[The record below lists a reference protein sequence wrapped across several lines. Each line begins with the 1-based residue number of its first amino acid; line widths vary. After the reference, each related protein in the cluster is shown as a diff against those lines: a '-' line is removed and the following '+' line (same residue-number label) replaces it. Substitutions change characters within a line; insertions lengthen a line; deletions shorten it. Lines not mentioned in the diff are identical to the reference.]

1 MRSVPP
7 TTTILLVEDNEG
19 DVRLLREAFAET
31 GGGAFQI
38 VHARRLSDAM
48 KHMQESQFDVVLLDL
63 SLPDSHG
70 LDTITHM
77 IHAARSV
84 PVVVLTGSDDK
95 DLAIRAVQMGAQDYL
110 IKGQIDGALLT
121 RATGYAIERQRALER
136 AHHLAHHDA
145 LTGLPNRHLLHERLQ
160 RAVVHGQRYGRQFAV
175 MALDLDRFKPI
186 NDTFGHEAG
195 DATLRELAMRLQ
207 SCVRASD
214 TVARV
219 GGDEF
224 VILADETR
232 THVDAETVAGKIHLA
247 LAEPFNFRDLEWT
260 LGTSIGVA
268 LFPDDGHDAETLLRH
283 ADDAMYQAK
292 DSGRDAV
299 RFA

>member
-1 MRSVPP
+1 MPRHNTVS
-7 TTTILLVEDNEG
+7 
-19 DVRLLREAFAET
+19 
-31 GGGAFQI
+31 QI
-38 VHARRLSDAM
+38 GLSD
-48 KHMQESQFDVVLLDL
+48 
-63 SLPDSHG
+63 P
-70 LDTITHM
+70 IN
-77 IHAARSV
+77 
-84 PVVVLTGSDDK
+84 P
-95 DLAIRAVQMGAQDYL
+95 LAIRAVQMGAQDYL
-110 IKGQIDGALLT
+110 IKGQIAGALLI

-160 RAVVHGQRYGRQFAV
+160 RAVVHGKRYARQFAV

-224 VILADETR
+224 VILGEETR
-232 THVDAETVAGKIHLA
+232 TYVDAETIAGKIHLA

-260 LGTSIGVA
+260 LGASIGVA